1 MATYEKP
8 ETNFEE
14 RGDTNTNEKD
24 YFEEKKTVKMEEVM
38 HLMTKT
44 WSYGC
49 FLDREALMLQHQQ
62 PDYVCLAFGL
72 SLTKKLCLYAVHI
85 DHPTIFSV
93 FFISRLN

>member
-44 WSYGC
+44 
-49 FLDREALMLQHQQ
+49 
-62 PDYVCLAFGL
+62 
-72 SLTKKLCLYAVHI
+72 
-85 DHPTIFSV
+85 
-93 FFISRLN
+93 